1 MESPPVFTAWITPDW
16 SWTTFPFPFLRSKWA
31 DQMLQSSKSR
41 RVPLLGLLWEF
52 VQWGSELVIWAYSR
66 LCFSSTE
73 HIQIEKPDQ
82 EPCGIETQ
90 KLVMGKK
97 ERKETLVT
105 SLSMVLQS
113 VRQDWSDLAWT
124 HLSKPSQKLSRFL
137 LWGRREVE
145 LLTIRPKR
153 NKMKLQ
159 FFLGGEEA
167 HWRTEERELER
178 ERRKS
183 IQSVQSLSCVRLFVP
198 PWITAR

>member
-105 SLSMVLQS
+105 SWSMVLQS
-113 VRQDWSDLAWT
+113 VRHDWSDLAWT

-137 LWGRREVE
+137 LWGGREVE

-159 FFLGGEEA
+159 FFFWGGKLIGGLK
-167 HWRTEERELER
+167 RGN
-178 ERRKS
+178 
-183 IQSVQSLSCVRLFVP
+183 
-198 PWITAR
+198 